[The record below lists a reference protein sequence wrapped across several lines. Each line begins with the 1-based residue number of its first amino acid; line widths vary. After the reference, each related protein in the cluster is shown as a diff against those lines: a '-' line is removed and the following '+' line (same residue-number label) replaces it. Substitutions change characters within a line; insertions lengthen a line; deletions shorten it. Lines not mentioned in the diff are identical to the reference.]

1 MRVHAKLPGGGTLT
15 LEVQGHDTVE
25 TLRNKIAEKHPSA
38 HQDLQTIGLD
48 GQALRDGSTMQELG
62 VQIDT
67 TFAVGLRQPEQ
78 EILLNVGGTRQ
89 STVLSTLLAKP
100 GSRIYEMFADMRQG
114 GAPSFPRTQRAGAD
128 GLPEG
133 VPYQPGGPL
142 PQGSDGAYLIDRDG
156 PSFRYVV
163 NYLRDGEPALPT
175 KASELDQL
183 AREARY
189 FGLEELAAACACP
202 LQIVRAACGGCVTA
216 DEILSL
222 SEEQR
227 KTLCQQQRVSVVVQM
242 RLEATV
248 HERAVEAERLRG
260 AAAAEAEQIRKAAA
274 AVDRLRKE
282 LHARRLD
289 LSEAALRALAAA
301 GVDTSDAVRLDAAAA
316 LGLGLSEED
325 ARKLGDAAPGV
336 VCVFEGVDNS
346 TKNHG
351 KFDQCGV
358 INHIATQGGTRA
370 WANPHTA
377 GWVRVEFSSC
387 SSGELAD
394 LVSKYD
400 AKTSCSSNK
409 QLPAWMRVDLG
420 ATRQLCVNHYA
431 LRNRDNS
438 GNVLRNWELQG
449 ANAADGPWTTLRRH
463 DNDASIE
470 DKRCFVAA
478 WPVDSGGAAFRFFR
492 VHMHGHTSG
501 GRSDYDYLNLGSIE
515 FWGALTGT

>member
-38 HQDLQTIGLD
+38 HQD
-48 GQALRDGSTMQELG
+48 
-62 VQIDT
+62 
-67 TFAVGLRQPEQ
+67 
-78 EILLNVGGTRQ
+78 
-89 STVLSTLLAKP
+89 
-100 GSRIYEMFADMRQG
+100 QG

-242 RLEATV
+242 RLEAIV

-346 TKNHG
+346 TKN
-351 KFDQCGV
+351 Q
-358 INHIATQGGTRA
+358 ASLT
-370 WANPHTA
+370 
-377 GWVRVEFSSC
+377 
-387 SSGELAD
+387 
-394 LVSKYD
+394 
-400 AKTSCSSNK
+400 
-409 QLPAWMRVDLG
+409 
-420 ATRQLCVNHYA
+420 
-431 LRNRDNS
+431 
-438 GNVLRNWELQG
+438 NV
-449 ANAADGPWTTLRRH
+449 A
-463 DNDASIE
+463 
-470 DKRCFVAA
+470 
-478 WPVDSGGAAFRFFR
+478 
-492 VHMHGHTSG
+492 
-501 GRSDYDYLNLGSIE
+501 
-515 FWGALTGT
+515 